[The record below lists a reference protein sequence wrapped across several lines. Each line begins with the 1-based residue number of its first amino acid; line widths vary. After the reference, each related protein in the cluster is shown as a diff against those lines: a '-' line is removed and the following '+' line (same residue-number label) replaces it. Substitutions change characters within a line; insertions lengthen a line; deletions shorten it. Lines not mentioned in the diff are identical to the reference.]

1 MSNGKS
7 LRERERELKE
17 HPFFKQKYLDAFDK
31 MLKEMPEETRNWKTA
46 EDVYNWWLNDKIEKQ
61 IEGQEEMN
69 LNE

>member
-1 MSNGKS
+1 
-7 LRERERELKE
+7 
-17 HPFFKQKYLDAFDK
+17 